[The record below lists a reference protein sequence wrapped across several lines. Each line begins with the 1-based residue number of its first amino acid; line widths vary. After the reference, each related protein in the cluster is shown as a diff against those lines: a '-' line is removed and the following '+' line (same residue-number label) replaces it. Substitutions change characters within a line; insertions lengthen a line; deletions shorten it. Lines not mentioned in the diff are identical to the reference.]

1 MKKLVSIALVAMCL
15 ALLTIGVSA
24 EEVAG
29 ESVEYSV
36 EYYEDGSYCVTT
48 ITCSGAREVLQKSAK
63 KTKSYYDSDDEVL
76 FSLVVYGTF
85 KYDGTSA
92 SCLSSS
98 YTYNVYD
105 SSWSFKSAT
114 ASKSGATATASGTFV
129 KKVLGITTMTRT
141 LTPTLTCDKDGNL
154 S

>member
-1 MKKLVSIALVAMCL
+1 MKKLVSL
-15 ALLTIGVSA
+15 ALAMLCLILPVTEVRA
-24 EEVAG
+24 EATVG
-29 ESVEYSV
+29 ESVEFFS
-36 EYYEDGSYCVTT
+36 DGSYCVTT
-48 ITCSGAREVLQKSAK
+48 ITCVGTREALQKTAK
-63 KTKSYYDSDDEVL
+63 KTKNYYDSDGEAL

-98 YTYNVYD
+98 YTYEIYD
-105 SSWSFKSAT
+105 SAWSLKSAT

-129 KKVLGITTMTRT
+129 KKVLGITVNTIT
-141 LTPTLTCDKDGNL
+141 LTPTLTCDKNGTL